1 MIGMSVNHTLSRRQ
15 FVTVTAA
22 TAANLVAQ
30 RRRKVLVGLQVSAV
44 GKNME
49 QDPSGTLRAIAK
61 MGYDLVEFPTEPYM
75 NWDQARL
82 QEIRKTLES
91 AHLPCRSTRGEIVSF
106 TGDGLRKTIELN
118 HILGADTL
126 VSVRGPQPTGG
137 RGPNA
142 KPVTL
147 DGWKNYFDIMHD
159 AAEQL
164 RANKM
169 VLGFHNHDVEFKTLE
184 GKRPLDLLAA
194 NHDFVAFH
202 LNLGWCLRA
211 DADPVEYCKVL
222 AGKVQSIQAQD
233 YQGKARWKEVF
244 AAAEGPGKIQFYL
257 IQRASNGLAL
267 VQREGNDLMDF
278 AQKDLDYFKQLH
290 G

>member
-1 MIGMSVNHTLSRRQ
+1 MSANHALSRRR
-15 FVTVTAA
+15 FVAA
-22 TAANLVAQ
+22 TAAIAANLIAQ
-30 RRRKVLVGLQVSAV
+30 NRGNVPVGLQVSAL

-49 QDPSGTLRAIAK
+49 QDPSGTLRAVAK

-75 NWDQARL
+75 HWEPARL
-82 QEIRKTLES
+82 KEIRATLDS
-91 AHLPCRSTRGEIVSF
+91 LHLPCRSTRGEIISF
-106 TGDGLRKTIELN
+106 TGEGLRKTIELN
-118 HILGADTL
+118 RILGADTL

-147 DGWKNYFDIMHD
+147 DGWKNYFDIMHN

-164 RANKM
+164 RADRM
-169 VLGFHNHDVEFKTLE
+169 VLGFHNHDVEFKQLE
-184 GKRPLDLLAA
+184 DKRPLDLLAA
-194 NHDFVAFH
+194 NNDFVAFH

-211 DADPVEYCKVL
+211 DADPVEFCKVL

-267 VQREGNDLMDF
+267 VQREGNDLIDF
-278 AQKDLDYFKQLH
+278 AKKDLDYFKQLH
-290 G
+290 R